1 MMFSIRFLAKTL
13 PTAVQGPQQWTAIHS
28 MQSTD
33 AAVLAALPSCGEVV
47 LLPHQENPSAPA
59 GLGVFVVES
68 RAFTYLSDAVQVDV
82 MIEQT
87 DMIPL
92 PEAKP

>member
-1 MMFSIRFLAKTL
+1 MMFSIRFLSKTL
-13 PTAVQGPQQWTAIHS
+13 PAAVQGPQQWTAIHS
-28 MQSTD
+28 TQSSD
-33 AAVLAALPSCGEVV
+33 AVILATLPACGEVV

-68 RAFTYLSDAVQVDV
+68 RAFTYLSDSVQVDV
-82 MIEQT
+82 MLEQT